1 MAATHAP
8 QPIVLVI
15 DDERGPRESL
25 RILLKN
31 RYCVF
36 CADNVDAGLDLL
48 RQSQPDVVIMDIRM
62 PGKSGLEGLAE
73 LRRVD
78 PSVSVVMLT
87 GFGTL
92 ETAQEAIRLGA
103 NDYVC
108 KPFDTVQMEQVI
120 IRNVQRTRLE
130 RTHRN
135 AERELAK
142 LNRQL
147 LEELDRKQNMA
158 ELGQK
163 SAELVHDLR
172 NPLTVVMGSVEML
185 ADQLA
190 QSRERLGTQWP
201 EMEAYLEMIQK
212 SVNRCKELADLWL
225 TLGKRD
231 PQRMKPMH
239 VRRLVEDVLQ
249 SVSPVAS
256 NQGLRIEVFM
266 DESDGEI
273 AVDSVQMLRALQN
286 VLTNAI
292 EAVTCTKGM
301 IRVSCRR
308 HEDRVEIRVEDNGCG
323 ISEEDANRVF
333 EPYYTT
339 KKLTGTGLGLFIT
352 KKVVEDHHGTIELQS
367 TPAVGTAISIQLPLL
382 ERPEVATA

>member
-1 MAATHAP
+1 MAA
-8 QPIVLVI
+8 
-15 DDERGPRESL
+15 G
-25 RILLKN
+25 
-31 RYCVF
+31 
-36 CADNVDAGLDLL
+36 
-48 RQSQPDVVIMDIRM
+48 QS
-62 PGKSGLEGLAE
+62 

-212 SVNRCKELADLWL
+212 SFSLKA
-225 TLGKRD
+225 
-231 PQRMKPMH
+231 
-239 VRRLVEDVLQ
+239 
-249 SVSPVAS
+249 
-256 NQGLRIEVFM
+256 
-266 DESDGEI
+266 
-273 AVDSVQMLRALQN
+273 
-286 VLTNAI
+286 
-292 EAVTCTKGM
+292 
-301 IRVSCRR
+301 
-308 HEDRVEIRVEDNGCG
+308 
-323 ISEEDANRVF
+323 
-333 EPYYTT
+333 
-339 KKLTGTGLGLFIT
+339 
-352 KKVVEDHHGTIELQS
+352 
-367 TPAVGTAISIQLPLL
+367 
-382 ERPEVATA
+382 

>member
-201 EMEAYLEMIQK
+201 EMEAYMEMIQK

-239 VRRLVEDVLQ
+239 VRRLVED
-249 SVSPVAS
+249 
-256 NQGLRIEVFM
+256 
-266 DESDGEI
+266 
-273 AVDSVQMLRALQN
+273 
-286 VLTNAI
+286 
-292 EAVTCTKGM
+292 
-301 IRVSCRR
+301 
-308 HEDRVEIRVEDNGCG
+308 
-323 ISEEDANRVF
+323 DAAPGF
-333 EPYYTT
+333 
-339 KKLTGTGLGLFIT
+339 
-352 KKVVEDHHGTIELQS
+352 
-367 TPAVGTAISIQLPLL
+367 A
-382 ERPEVATA
+382 